1 MSGQMEN
8 VSVFGAGSWGT
19 ALANLLGENGHNV
32 TLWCRRA
39 DQART
44 INVTG
49 ENPKYLRGHPISPN
63 VTATSK
69 IEEAVESS
77 LWVIALPTQT
87 IRSFLTDVAQ
97 IAPLRPYI
105 CNVAKGIEIMS
116 LSTVSGIVKDVMGD
130 VSYSVLSGP
139 SHAEE
144 VIQGLP
150 TAVVVASLD
159 HEVAERWQAIFSR
172 STFRVYTSNDVVG
185 VEIGGA
191 VKNVIA
197 IAAGIAKAI
206 ALGDNTLAALVSR
219 GLAEIMRLGAKMG
232 ANPLTLAGLA
242 GVGDLV
248 VTCFSDHS
256 RNLRLG
262 LAVGKGKSMA
272 EALGELGQVAEGAY
286 TVKALKEMGRK
297 VSEELPIVDAVYD
310 ILYNGIAP
318 EEALN
323 ALLLRDPKPELPPAM
338 QWM

>member
-19 ALANLLGENGHNV
+19 ALASLLGQNGHNV

-39 DQART
+39 DQARA

-49 ENPKYLRGHPISPN
+49 ENPNYLRGHPISSN
-63 VTATSK
+63 VTATNK
-69 IEEAVESS
+69 IEEAVRSS
-77 LWVIALPTQT
+77 LWVIALPTQA
-87 IRSFLTDVAQ
+87 IRGFLTDVAQ
-97 IAPLRPYI
+97 MTSVRPYI
-105 CNVAKGIEIMS
+105 CNVAKGIEIKS
-116 LSTVSGIVKDVMGD
+116 SSTVSGIVRDVMGD

-144 VIQGLP
+144 VIQDLP
-150 TAVVVASLD
+150 TAVVVASLNC
-159 HEVAERWQAIFSR
+159 EVAERWQAMFSR
-172 STFRVYTSNDVVG
+172 PNFRVYTSSDVMG

-197 IAAGIAKAI
+197 IAAGIAKAMG
-206 ALGDNTLAALVSR
+206 LGDNALAALVSR

-242 GVGDLV
+242 GVGDLI
-248 VTCFSDHS
+248 VTCFSAHS

-262 LAVGKGKSMA
+262 LAIGKGKSMA
-272 EALGELGQVAEGAY
+272 EAISELGQVAEGAY

-297 VSEELPIVDAVYD
+297 VCEELPIVDAVYD
-310 ILYNGIAP
+310 MLYNDLAP

-323 ALLLRDPKPELPPAM
+323 TLLLRDLKPELPPAM